1 MKPNFISGA
10 TKRFLDLFFPPV
22 CVSCGEILSYGADPY
37 LCPECRKKWE
47 KERCLR
53 IKEVRSPKNDLLRI
67 LTVCDYDASK
77 NSPSVGK
84 AVLLRLKEEPL
95 HYAADFIAAEL
106 VGTLSWLPFPLH
118 NCIVTGAPRSRQ
130 GIRENGFDQVRLIS
144 ECFARRIGAEYIP
157 LLTNVGNI
165 RQKELAYSGR
175 FRNASRSY
183 RFRGK
188 YSDILYGADVILID
202 DVSTTGATL
211 MSCAKILMEE
221 GAGRVFGI
229 SFAGTVM

>member
-1 MKPNFISGA
+1 MGKS
-10 TKRFLDLFFPPV
+10 FLTV
-22 CVSCGEILSYGADPY
+22 RSPY

-47 KERCLR
+47 EERCLR

-118 NCIVTGAPRSRQ
+118 TRCDGCAEKQTGNRETGS
-130 GIRENGFDQVRLIS
+130 IR
-144 ECFARRIGAEYIP
+144 
-157 LLTNVGNI
+157 
-165 RQKELAYSGR
+165 
-175 FRNASRSY
+175 
-183 RFRGK
+183 
-188 YSDILYGADVILID
+188 
-202 DVSTTGATL
+202 
-211 MSCAKILMEE
+211 
-221 GAGRVFGI
+221 
-229 SFAGTVM
+229 

>member
-1 MKPNFISGA
+1 MMP
-10 TKRFLDLFFPPV
+10 
-22 CVSCGEILSYGADPY
+22 
-37 LCPECRKKWE
+37 
-47 KERCLR
+47 
-53 IKEVRSPKNDLLRI
+53 
-67 LTVCDYDASK
+67 SK

-202 DVSTTGATL
+202 DVSTTGSDTYVV
-211 MSCAKILMEE
+211 CKNTY
-221 GAGRVFGI
+221 GRGRRQSIRHKFCRYGYVKFQI
-229 SFAGTVM
+229 V